1 MLQSKLQLLENIL
14 QEMESALVAFSGGVD
29 STFLLHTA
37 ARLLEEHKL
46 QKLLAVTIKASMCPD
61 WELKEAEEYAR
72 SLGVEHVLVEFDIM
86 GVPEF
91 VANPPRRCYYC
102 KRALFEQLLD
112 LAAERGL
119 KWVMDGSNKDDEG
132 DYRPGREA
140 LKELG
145 IRSPLW
151 EAGLTKAEIR
161 EASRILGL
169 PTWDKPSYAC
179 LASRIPY
186 GVEITSDKL
195 KLIDQAE
202 GYLRELGFR
211 QVRVR
216 YHHELARIEVDKGDL
231 KRLVDHSPQ
240 IVRRFEELGF
250 LYVTADLAGYRTGS
264 LNASL

>member
-1 MLQSKLQLLENIL
+1 MLQGKLQLLEDIL
-14 QEMESALVAFSGGVD
+14 REMESVLVAFSGGVD
-29 STFLLHTA
+29 STFLLYTA
-37 ARLLEEHKL
+37 ARLLEEKKL
-46 QKLLAVTIKASMCPD
+46 RRLLAVTIKAPMCPD

-72 SLGVEHVLVEFDIM
+72 SLGVEHILLEFDIM
-86 GVPEF
+86 EMPEF

-102 KRALFEQLLD
+102 KRALFEELLD

-119 KWVMDGSNKDDEG
+119 RYVIDGSNKDDEG

-161 EASRILGL
+161 EASRSLVL

-186 GVEITSDKL
+186 GVEITADKL
-195 KLIDQAE
+195 KLIDRAE
-202 GYLRELGFR
+202 EYLRELGFR

-216 YHHELARIEVDKGDL
+216 YHHELARIEVETGEL
-231 KRLVDHSPQ
+231 KRLVDHGPQ
-240 IVRRFEELGF
+240 IVEHLKKLGF